1 MEKLA
6 LASLTSEEREL
17 LLEDFKNSTTSEVQ
31 KELLVELV
39 ETVNKL
45 LKGNISIGE
54 IRKLL
59 GLGLQKSK
67 KG

>member
-6 LASLTSEEREL
+6 LANLTSEEREL

-59 GLGLQKSK
+59 GIELNKSK